1 MSDLRLVVFDCDG
14 TLVDSLHMIV
24 HTMTAAYA
32 SHDEDAPAD
41 HEVRQH
47 IGLSLEVVI
56 DKLSPHFGQ
65 EKCHAVAASYRD
77 HFHELRR
84 KGEMTEPLFD
94 GARQAIERL
103 DEAGVLMAM
112 ATGKGMRGLHH
123 VLDQHE
129 MRQYFTSL
137 QTPDT
142 APGKPHP
149 GMVENVLEE
158 TGVLAANTLVLGDTS
173 FDMEMARNAGVA
185 AIGVDWGYHHSDT
198 LMAAGADRVL
208 RSFSELPDLL
218 AEMS

>member
-1 MSDLRLVVFDCDG
+1 
-14 TLVDSLHMIV
+14 
-24 HTMTAAYA
+24 
-32 SHDEDAPAD
+32 
-41 HEVRQH
+41 
-47 IGLSLEVVI
+47 
-56 DKLSPHFGQ
+56 
-65 EKCHAVAASYRD
+65 
-77 HFHELRR
+77 
-84 KGEMTEPLFD
+84 
-94 GARQAIERL
+94 L

-149 GMVENVLEE
+149 GMVENVLAE